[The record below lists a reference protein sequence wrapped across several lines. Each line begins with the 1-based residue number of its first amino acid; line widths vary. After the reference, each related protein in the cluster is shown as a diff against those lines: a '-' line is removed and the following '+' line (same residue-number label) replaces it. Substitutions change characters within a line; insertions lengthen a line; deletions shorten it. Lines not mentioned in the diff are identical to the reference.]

1 MSITNIN
8 SLISLEDFTLTLNYN
23 VRKKE
28 QTFNKEKQTS
38 IVIGEK
44 FIKKNKKHNNANLKL
59 VDQLI
64 SKKEIKNIAN
74 QD

>member
-8 SLISLEDFTLTLNYN
+8 SLISLEDFTLALNYN

-38 IVIGEK
+38 IVIDEK
-44 FIKKNKKHNNANLKL
+44 FIKK
-59 VDQLI
+59 
-64 SKKEIKNIAN
+64 IKSIIMRI
-74 QD
+74 